1 MKPIIDISKWQAP
14 SAINYDTLA
23 GNISGAILRAT
34 YGRTKDAQLDTH
46 YAELTARGVSL
57 GCYVFITQYQTVS
70 SQVDALQSAI
80 SGKVFKLGVWLD
92 VEIEGGADKLTA
104 AQVEAFA
111 SELDRRGIAWEG
123 IYTSKHMWIQIFGG
137 RNPFANK
144 RLWVAHYSAT
154 ATNPLLPFGWSKY
167 WLWQYSS
174 TGSLGGYAGSL
185 DMNRFGGTA
194 SEWAKLINA
203 DTTPLPEPPPAVYMG
218 AVHWQRDPRWKD
230 HKLGTKSTI
239 GAHGCLL
246 CCNAVVACA
255 AGHMTNPYEL
265 NKWMTEHEGYF
276 DGNLWLWD
284 KLTGLYPDMRF
295 EGFTWYPNDE
305 TIKAKLRAGILPI
318 LLVDLDES
326 TPLLGMHWVVPLGID
341 AENYLLIYD
350 PWTNDIVRLRDRYKN
365 QIIRF
370 ASYKIS
376 AR

>member
-23 GNISGAILRAT
+23 GNISGAILRAN
-34 YGRTKDAQLDTH
+34 YGRAKDTQLDTH
-46 YAELTARGVSL
+46 YAELTARGISL

-80 SGKVFKLGVWLD
+80 AGKVFKLGLWLD

-104 AQVEAFA
+104 TQVNAFVA
-111 SELDRRGIAWEG
+111 ELDRRGIAWEG
-123 IYTSKHMWIQIFGG
+123 IYTSKHMWSQIFGNS
-137 RNPFANK
+137 NPYSHK
-144 RLWVAHYSAT
+144 RLWVAHYTT
-154 ATNPLLPFGWSKY
+154 ALTPLLPYGWNKH

-174 TGSLGGYAGSL
+174 TGRVGGYSGNL
-185 DMNRFGGTA
+185 DMNRFGGSE
-194 SEWAKLINA
+194 SEWAA
-203 DTTPLPEPPPAVYMG
+203 WVGAEPQPVPTAGMYMG
-218 AVHWQRDPRWKD
+218 AVYWQRDPRWANY
-230 HKLGTKSTI
+230 KLGTKSTI

-255 AGHMTNPYEL
+255 AGHMTNPYDL

-326 TPLLGMHWVVPLGID
+326 TPLLDMHWVVPLGID